1 MTSQEFLNLL
11 TNSKRDV
18 IQILLDKL
26 ENLKIDYCVINGL
39 AVNAYTDPVASLDL
53 DLVLAIEDIEKLLK
67 QLSPPNG
74 KFTVEKFP
82 HSINLAHPDSDL
94 RLQIQTDK
102 RYQSFIKKA
111 SVKKVLGY
119 EMKVAA
125 LEDLL
130 NGKVWAYSDLPTEK
144 AGEKVKKSKRQKDLA
159 DIMRLV
165 ESYPQ
170 LNDLLPEHIKNIIK
184 N

>member
-1 MTSQEFLNLL
+1 M
-11 TNSKRDV
+11 
-18 IQILLDKL
+18 
-26 ENLKIDYCVINGL
+26 
-39 AVNAYTDPVASLDL
+39 
-53 DLVLAIEDIEKLLK
+53 VLAIEDIEKLLK

-94 RLQIQTDK
+94 RIQIQTDK
-102 RYQSFIKKA
+102 RYQSFIQNA

-119 EMKVAA
+119 EMKVAS

-130 NGKVWAYSDLPTEK
+130 NGKVWAYSDE
-144 AGEKVKKSKRQKDLA
+144 ERRKSKRQKDLA

-165 ESYPQ
+165 ESHPQ
-170 LNDLLPEHIKNIIK
+170 LNDALPEDIRNIIK

>member
-1 MTSQEFLNLL
+1 MTDKDFLNRI
-11 TNSKRDV
+11 TNGKSDV
-18 IQILLDKL
+18 IQLFLDQLEKL
-26 ENLKIDYCVINGL
+26 EIDYCVIGGL

-94 RLQIQTDK
+94 RIQIQTDK
-102 RYQSFIKKA
+102 RYQSFIQNA

-119 EMKVAA
+119 EMKVAS

-130 NGKVWAYSDLPTEK
+130 NGKVWAYSDE
-144 AGEKVKKSKRQKDLA
+144 ERRKSKRQKDLA

-165 ESYPQ
+165 ESHPQ
-170 LNDLLPEHIKNIIK
+170 LNDALPEDIRNIIK